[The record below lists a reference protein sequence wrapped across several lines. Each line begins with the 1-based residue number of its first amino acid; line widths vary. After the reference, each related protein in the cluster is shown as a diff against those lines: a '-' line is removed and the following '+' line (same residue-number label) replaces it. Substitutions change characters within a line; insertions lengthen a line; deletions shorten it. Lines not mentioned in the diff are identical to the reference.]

1 MNTEKITNLVSKAQN
16 GDNAAMNDL
25 FNACYN
31 DIYFFALKTVKNEDL
46 ACDIT
51 QDTFVEIIKS
61 INTLKDPSVFMSW
74 AKRIAYFQCTRFF
87 NKKTEMLVEEDE
99 DGNSVFDTIKE
110 DNEEFIP
117 DEALDQKEFK
127 EAILGIINTLSEEQ
141 RSAVILYYFDELSI
155 KEIAEIQNVSV
166 GTIKSR
172 LNYARKTI
180 KEGVEDYEEKNNVK
194 LHAIPFFPFFRWLF
208 KEDSSKTMP
217 IPFATKVAAGITTAS
232 GVAITVANSGATV
245 AGATVAGASV
255 AGATVAGASVAGAS
269 ASGSSAAKVGAAG
282 GLLAKIAALPLAVK
296 LLCGAL
302 IVTLVLGAVVA
313 INMLNSNDNT
323 SDTSS
328 QTVSSVDSE
337 EESSDEV
344 SVEVSDEV
352 SDDVSDEVSDETSVE
367 VLACE
372 HLNTHLVN
380 EKATSCAAAGY
391 TGDTVCDDCEVIV
404 TKGEEIPAEEHK
416 WEYQWKVVSAPSLSN
431 SGERIKECRNCE
443 AVLSETNTEV
453 IVETIAQQMLGHRIL
468 YSGKN
473 TYKADLCGN
482 ELVEFAA
489 DFVEPIEKLSE
500 LDAVY
505 STSDI
510 EKALLE
516 FFGITSFD
524 WSSVTT
530 QVLGLYR
537 IQYDAAND
545 RVTLLF
551 SGGAGGNYWETT
563 GCTRN
568 ADNTF
573 AVTCQYMGINMD
585 GDGESYLMGKGV
597 MTFKLTENGIDFV
610 SYINN

>member
-245 AGATVAGASV
+245 AGA
-255 AGATVAGASVAGAS
+255 S

-337 EESSDEV
+337 EESSEEV

-352 SDDVSDEVSDETSVE
+352 SDEASVEVSDEVSDETSVE

-380 EKATSCAAAGY
+380 EKATSCASAGY
-391 TGDTVCDDCEVIV
+391 TGDTVCDDCEEIV
-404 TKGEEIPAEEHK
+404 TEGEEIPAEEHK
-416 WEYQWKVVSAPSLSN
+416 WEYKWKVVSAPSLSN

-443 AVLSETNTEV
+443 AVSSETNTEV

-468 YSGKN
+468 YGGKN
-473 TYKADLCGN
+473 TYKADLRGN

-551 SGGAGGNYWETT
+551 YGGAGGTYWDIA

-573 AVTCQYMGINMD
+573 TVNCDYMEIDMD
-585 GDGESYLMGKGV
+585 GDGGRYLICESV
-597 MTFKLTENGIDFV
+597 MTFKLTENGIEFV
-610 SYINN
+610 SMLAA